1 MQGLELLD
9 RIRNAGGAV
18 YAPNLPDYTTAD
30 GKMLTTIQ
38 LAVDAGY
45 RERKTE
51 ELERAKA
58 NAIALGIPVANRPP
72 VGYRKRADR
81 RLEPDPE
88 TAAAVREMFELRA
101 TGAGPAALADLLEAH
116 GVKTSQGAA
125 TWSKAAIQSV
135 ISSRVYLGELS
146 YGRDRRY
153 VNPEAHEP
161 IIDRATWEAAAAPKR
176 TTASWS
182 TRGR

>member
-9 RIRNAGGAV
+9 RIRNAGGTV

-30 GKMLTTIQ
+30 GKMLTTIH

-58 NAIALGIPVANRPP
+58 NAIAMGIPVANRPP
-72 VGYRKRADR
+72 VGYRKRTDR

-88 TAAAVREMFELRA
+88 TAPAVRRH
-101 TGAGPAALADLLEAH
+101 LADVAL
-116 GVKTSQGAA
+116 V
-125 TWSKAAIQSV
+125 
-135 ISSRVYLGELS
+135 
-146 YGRDRRY
+146 
-153 VNPEAHEP
+153 
-161 IIDRATWEAAAAPKR
+161 
-176 TTASWS
+176 
-182 TRGR
+182 